1 MYESLNKSDLS
12 ITGVA
17 DSNEVLVYA
26 IPATSN
32 FTTEWIKT
40 YKADNVLTFDILP
53 SGLNGTA
60 TIKIEH
66 SRNQINYY
74 DLLSASGSVVS
85 IGLTSSNTADYIC
98 TQNFPYG
105 YIRLKLTNGTN
116 TTGTVTILM
125 EK

>member
-1 MYESLNKSDLS
+1 
-12 ITGVA
+12 
-17 DSNEVLVYA
+17 LVYA
-26 IPATSN
+26 IPATAN

-66 SRNQINYY
+66 SRNQTNYY
-74 DLLSASGSVVS
+74 DLILSSGTVAS
-85 IGLTSSNTADYIC
+85 IGLTSSNEDSCFTI
-98 TQNFPYG
+98 QNYPYG
-105 YIRLKLTNGTN
+105 YIRLKYTNGTN
-116 TTGTVTILM
+116 STGTIKILM